1 MLASRT
7 APAVA
12 PRLLSLCLLLSC
24 TLALLP
30 SATNAASH
38 PPAALRLLLPSSS
51 PLHNLRPDESYPPE
65 EEEVGVV
72 VDPVIAQA
80 LLQLLSPP
88 ALGRRSSQPPPARP
102 VLTLLAN
109 LARPPLK
116 RDARQESLRLGWP
129 KTSRVLKPIR
139 PYLTKPK
146 YFLENLRGK
155 TNLGTVAM
163 CRLDE
168 RNCPT
173 GDQLAKKSEGP
184 SWFRSRDTVWRR
196 LNYILGGNLDQDFDD
211 GVLV

>member
-116 RDARQESLRLGWP
+116 RDARQ
-129 KTSRVLKPIR
+129 
-139 PYLTKPK
+139 
-146 YFLENLRGK
+146 